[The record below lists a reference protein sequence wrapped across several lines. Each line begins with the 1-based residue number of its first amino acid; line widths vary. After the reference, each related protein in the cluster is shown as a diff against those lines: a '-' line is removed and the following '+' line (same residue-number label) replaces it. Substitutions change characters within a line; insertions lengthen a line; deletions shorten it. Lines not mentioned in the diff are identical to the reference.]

1 MAVRVL
7 MSGDKQWEC
16 LIIGGGPAGLT
27 AAIYLARYRRSV
39 LLVDDGHSRAA
50 LIPESHNYPGF
61 TGGISGPDL
70 LRKLR
75 EQAERYGAVM
85 RHVRAE
91 DLKAAPD
98 GFISV
103 CDGQKVSARK
113 VLLATGIVDEAPD
126 LPGLRDAIYDGAL
139 RFCPICDAYEV
150 TDQRVGVLGR
160 IGTASKK
167 AVFMRTYSRRITLLP
182 TDDPK
187 RAPDDVR
194 RELQSADIHMPD
206 QPVID
211 IERKGELIEAVLRDG
226 KRCEFDVIYPI
237 MGCEV
242 RSHLATRLQA
252 RSNDIGSL
260 HVDEC
265 QCTSVPGLYAAG
277 DVVSDLHQISV
288 GIGHA
293 AIAATKIHNS
303 LPYNFR

>member
-1 MAVRVL
+1 
-7 MSGDKQWEC
+7 MSEDRQWDC

-39 LLVDDGHSRAA
+39 LLIDDGHSRAA

-61 TGGISGPDL
+61 TGGISGSDL
-70 LRKLR
+70 LRNLR
-75 EQAERYGAVM
+75 DQARRYGAVL
-85 RHVRAE
+85 RHSRAE
-91 DLKAAPD
+91 DLKLAPG
-98 GFISV
+98 GFISL
-103 CDGQKVSARK
+103 CGEQSVSARK
-113 VLLATGIVDEAPD
+113 VLLATGLVDEAPD
-126 LPGLRDAIYDGAL
+126 LPGLRDAIYEGAL

-160 IGTASKK
+160 IEPAWKK
-167 AVFMRTYSRRITLLP
+167 PVFMRTYSRRITLLP

-194 RELQSADIHMPD
+194 RELQNADIQMLD
-206 QPVID
+206 QPVTD
-211 IERKGELIEAVLRDG
+211 IERRGELIEAVLGDG

-242 RSHLATRLQA
+242 RSDLATGLQA

-260 HVDEC
+260 HVDDS
-265 QCTSVPGLYAAG
+265 QCTSVPGLYSAG

-288 GIGHA
+288 GIRHA

-303 LPYNFR
+303 LPHNFR